1 MTHGF
6 DHLSLEYVLMLGYA
20 VSLGLIAL
28 LLETAARHAHQRS
41 LNMSTAGFTYH
52 RERDVWKCPRDQH
65 LFPVFS
71 DMQRG
76 VVVYRAP
83 AAACNVCPSK
93 AACTDSSNGREI
105 ERRIPNGL
113 EYGMQR
119 FHRAMSLTLLVLA
132 SLMLTVELFRA
143 DGLYPR
149 LALGI
154 VLAAFCLV
162 MRRLAADMLPARGAA
177 QRRAGSRGNAP
188 SPPPAKFPPSSTRFF
203 G

>member
-1 MTHGF
+1 MAHGF
-6 DHLSLEYVLMLGYA
+6 DHLSLEYVLILGYA
-20 VSLGLIAL
+20 VLLALIAL
-28 LLETAARHAHQRS
+28 LLEMAARRAHQRS

-52 RERDVWKCPRDQH
+52 PERDVWKCPRDQH

-71 DMQRG
+71 DRQHG

-83 AAACNVCPSK
+83 ASVCNVCPSK
-93 AACTDSSNGREI
+93 AACTDSNTGREI

-119 FHRAMSLTLLVLA
+119 FHRAMSLMLLVLA
-132 SLMLTVELFRA
+132 SAMLIVELIRA
-143 DGLYPR
+143 DGLSPR

-154 VLAAFCLV
+154 VLATLCLV
-162 MRRLAADMLPARGAA
+162 MWRLAADMIPATGAPP
-177 QRRAGSRGNAP
+177 SRGESRRIA
-188 SPPPAKFPPSSTRFF
+188 SSTPPAKFPSSSTHFF

>member
-1 MTHGF
+1 MVHGF
-6 DHLSLEYVLMLGYA
+6 DHLSLEYVLILGYSVLLA
-20 VSLGLIAL
+20 LIAM
-28 LLETAARHAHQRS
+28 LLEMAARRAHQRS

-52 RERDVWKCPRDQH
+52 PERDVWKCPRDQH

-71 DMQRG
+71 DRQKG
-76 VVVYRAP
+76 IVVYRAP
-83 AAACNVCPSK
+83 ASICNVCPSK
-93 AACTDSSNGREI
+93 AACTDSNTGREI

-132 SLMLTVELFRA
+132 GLMLIVELIRA
-143 DGLYPR
+143 DGLSPR

-154 VLAAFCLV
+154 VLAALGLV
-162 MRRLAADMLPARGAA
+162 IWRLAADLIPAS
-177 QRRAGSRGNAP
+177 RASQGRVDKREIAMP
-188 SPPPAKFPPSSTRFF
+188 IPPAKVSPSSTRFF